1 MLNGHQAI
9 PILQK
14 HLNFLVERHGLYV
27 SGEQL
32 RPEALAD
39 VFTTTWTR
47 NSIHQVVQKGLGHLI
62 EVCIIPIFVPSNFLI
77 VMLSF
82 LRVTNSGM
90 FNVIG
95 KWRCSKR
102 HQNPKSN
109 ILNIYVLLPMNNTP
123 QARVSRT
130 TENLTFGPASTT
142 SP

>member
-62 EVCIIPIFVPSNFLI
+62 EVCIISVSMPSIFLI
-77 VMLSF
+77 LF
-82 LRVTNSGM
+82 LESQTVG
-90 FNVIG
+90 
-95 KWRCSKR
+95 CS
-102 HQNPKSN
+102 
-109 ILNIYVLLPMNNTP
+109 T
-123 QARVSRT
+123 
-130 TENLTFGPASTT
+130 
-142 SP
+142 